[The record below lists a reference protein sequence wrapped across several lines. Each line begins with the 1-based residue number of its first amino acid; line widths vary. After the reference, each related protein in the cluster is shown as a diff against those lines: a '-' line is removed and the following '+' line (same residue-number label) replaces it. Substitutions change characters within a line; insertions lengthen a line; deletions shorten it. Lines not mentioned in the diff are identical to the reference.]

1 MFAKTI
7 KEREGTANIL
17 YHKRFD
23 LTTEQFDR
31 VKHLLLKAKT
41 IFWGLRTSASWRD
54 LPLYYGNWNSIYH
67 KFQKWSE

>member
-1 MFAKTI
+1 MFTKTI

-31 VKHLLLKAKT
+31 VKHLLPKTKT
-41 IFWGLRTSASWRD
+41 IFWALRIGAPWRD
-54 LPLYYGNWNSIYH
+54 LPPDYGH
-67 KFQKWSE
+67 LP